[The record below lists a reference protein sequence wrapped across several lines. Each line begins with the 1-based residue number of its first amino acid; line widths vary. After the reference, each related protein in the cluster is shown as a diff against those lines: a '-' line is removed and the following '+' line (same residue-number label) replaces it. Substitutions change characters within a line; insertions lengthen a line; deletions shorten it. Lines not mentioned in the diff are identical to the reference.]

1 MSSSGSTLSLK
12 MGRKESQLEDWAS
25 EHIRKGMFG
34 QELGLP
40 SSPPGLSSLEHEMAK
55 TVCHLK
61 DRHRC
66 STKVPKT
73 MQCA

>member
-1 MSSSGSTLSLK
+1 
-12 MGRKESQLEDWAS
+12 MGRKENQLEYWAS
-25 EHIRKGMFG
+25 EHILKGMYG
-34 QELGLP
+34 QELSLP

-61 DRHRC
+61 DRHRY
-66 STKVPKT
+66 STMVPKT